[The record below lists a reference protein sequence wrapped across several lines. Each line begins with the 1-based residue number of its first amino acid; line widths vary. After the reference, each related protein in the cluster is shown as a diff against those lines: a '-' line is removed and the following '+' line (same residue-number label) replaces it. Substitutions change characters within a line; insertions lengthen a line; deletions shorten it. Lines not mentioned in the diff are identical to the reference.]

1 LLSPEHAIGARP
13 LPTPRVDTFV
23 SRNKLREQE
32 EEDPLTP
39 LPELADL
46 PPGFVPAPVYGPGSS
61 TDELH
66 HPTAR
71 AYARGA
77 PRYQAAPVPD
87 GVEYPPS
94 PLQSMARTPNVIGK
108 PQVREDGA
116 PLSPLSVSSGLFS
129 LKSRLPWRRNTT
141 K

>member
-1 LLSPEHAIGARP
+1 LLSPDHAMRP
-13 LPTPRVDTFV
+13 LPTPV
-23 SRNKLREQE
+23 SRNKLPERE

-61 TDELH
+61 TDELR
-66 HPTAR
+66 HPTTR
-71 AYARGA
+71 SYARGA
-77 PRYQAAPVPD
+77 FRYEAAPVPD
-87 GVEYPPS
+87 GIEYPPS
-94 PLQSMARTPNVIGK
+94 PLQNMARTHNVTGK
-108 PQVREDGA
+108 PQVREVAA